1 MKYLTTQQLKSMF
14 ISGAEEVEKQ
24 YKYIDQLNVFP
35 IPDGDTGTN
44 LKITLNGACKSI
56 ATLTQENIS
65 VLTKSFANGLL
76 MNARGNSGV
85 IFSQIFYGLANSF
98 SSLED
103 KVEISD
109 FVSGFAS
116 ASAYAYKSVS
126 NPVEGTIL
134 TVIRLVSKKLDEAK
148 TNFKTIEEMFKLICM
163 EANEI
168 LKTTPN
174 YLPQLKKANV
184 VDSGGYGLTKF
195 FEGMLSSLALKKND
209 EKPIEKVKSTT
220 IKNINFTD
228 EIVNDKLDYGY
239 CCTFILNLGSK
250 IIKKQQNKDEFNE
263 QTFKSELNDLG
274 NSIVY
279 ARIGDLVKV
288 HIHVLVLYKL
298 FKYVTKFG
306 ELDKIEITNM
316 TYQIKKNNPNIFTS
330 ENESIPYI
338 SKYFLSNTICTIVP
352 SAKKIVE
359 LYAKKLQITDFI
371 KWEQKVAPSV
381 HEIYLLM
388 KKCSAQAIIFVTCKS
403 DLVMPVKQ
411 AIKLLKD
418 EKAKIKLIPATNIS
432 TNFLICLG
440 FNHNFSFIKNYHI
453 MNKIFK
459 NTYFG
464 QIFKSN
470 RESKYDKID
479 VKVNDFIAICS
490 NKNILAINNDFFEV
504 AKKLIDRL
512 LKLVWKGSNMV
523 IFYDSLIKDSD
534 ISKLKAYITKKTT
547 IKPSIIMVT
556 NLYCCL
562 DIAVTKKI
570 TWKLF

>member
-14 ISGAEEVEKQ
+14 ISGVKEVEKQ

-44 LKITLNGACKSI
+44 LKITLNGACKNI
-56 ATLTQENIS
+56 ETLTQDNIS

-98 SSLED
+98 SKLED

-116 ASAYAYKSVS
+116 ASIYAYKSVS

-134 TVIRLVSKKLDEAK
+134 TIIRLVSKKLDEMK
-148 TNFKTIEEMFKLICM
+148 TNFKTIEEMFRLICI

-184 VDSGGYGLTKF
+184 VDSGAYGLTKF
-195 FEGMLSSLALKKND
+195 FEGMFSSLILKKNE
-209 EKPIEKVKSTT
+209 EKPIGKDESTT
-220 IKNINFTD
+220 IKDINLTN
-228 EIVNDKLDYGY
+228 EITNDKLDYGY

-298 FKYVTKFG
+298 LKYVTKFG

-316 TYQIKKNNPNIFTS
+316 TYQIKKSNPDVFTNGNENI
-330 ENESIPYI
+330 PWI
-338 SKYFLSNTICTIVP
+338 SKYFLSNAICTVVP
-352 SAKKIVE
+352 SVKKIVE

-371 KWEQKVAPSV
+371 KWEQKITPSV

-411 AIKLLKD
+411 AIKLLKG

-432 TNFLICLG
+432 TNFLVCLG
-440 FNHNFSFIKNYHI
+440 FNHNFSFIKNYHT

-470 RESKYDKID
+470 RESKYGKID
-479 VKVNDFIAICS
+479 VKVNDFIAICN
-490 NKNILAINNDFFEV
+490 NKNILTINNDFFEV
-504 AKKLIDRL
+504 AKQLVNRL

-523 IFYDSLIKDSD
+523 IFCDSLIKDSD
-534 ISKLKAYITKKTT
+534 ISKLKRYIAKKTS

-562 DIAVTKKI
+562 DIAVTKK
-570 TWKLF
+570 